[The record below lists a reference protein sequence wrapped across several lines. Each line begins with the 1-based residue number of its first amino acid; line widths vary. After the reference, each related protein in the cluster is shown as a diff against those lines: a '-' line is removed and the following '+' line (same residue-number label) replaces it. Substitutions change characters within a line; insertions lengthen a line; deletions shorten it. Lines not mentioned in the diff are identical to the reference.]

1 MQETRSWRSVLV
13 VSRRS
18 LLRVAIR
25 SILAGMDL
33 DALEEA
39 VDKPSAAL
47 QIRIASPAVII
58 VDFDCPFNMAVG
70 SYVQWI
76 LAHQHRPKVLAI
88 CSDADRPMLEGTAPD
103 PDVNGWLLV
112 TTDVEAAELASG
124 VRRLLGNPSH
134 REAFNGGRLTARQ
147 RQILSLVANGES
159 NAEIGRR
166 LVIAPGTVKRHLN
179 DTFAALN
186 ARSRI
191 DAVNR
196 ARSLGLM

>member
-33 DALEEA
+33 DALGEA

-47 QIRIASPAVII
+47 QIRIATPAVII
-58 VDFDCPFNMAVG
+58 VDFDCPFNTAVG

-76 LAHQHRPKVLAI
+76 RAHEHRPRVLAI
-88 CSDADRPMLEGTAPD
+88 CSGVDRTVLEDTAPD
-103 PDVNGWLLV
+103 ADLNGWLLV
-112 TTDVEAAELASG
+112 TTDIEAAELASG
-124 VRRLLGNPSH
+124 VRRLLGASLH
-134 REAFNGGRLTARQ
+134 REAFDGGRLTPRQ
-147 RQILSLVANGES
+147 RQILTLVANGKS

-179 DTFAALN
+179 DAFTALN